1 MKRVFASMLAAA
13 MVAGAFAGC
22 GSSGSSSAPAASSA
36 PDAGSSAPA
45 ASSEAPAAAP
55 SGDSIKIGVLAPLT
69 GEVSDYG
76 IATSN
81 GIKMAFEEINA
92 NGGILGQQVELV
104 LMDEKGDPTEAV
116 NAYNSMVSQGVVAV
130 IGDVTSK
137 PCQAVADVAVEDNM
151 PMLTATGTAAGIT
164 LTGDNVF
171 RTCYTD
177 PFQGTI
183 MATFAADN
191 LGAKKVAI
199 LRNNSEEYSSGLTQA
214 FKAQAAVKGIE
225 IVSEEAYAGADID
238 FNVQINNLIA
248 QSPEA
253 IFVPDYYD
261 KVALILDQVR
271 AGGYEGP
278 VLGGDGWDGVLNII
292 SADKMSVTENT
303 YFANHYADEDEKA
316 AKFLSDYKAKFNLDG
331 RSFSALGYDSAY
343 IIAQAIENAGST
355 DSQAIINAMAAA
367 DYDGITGHI
376 TFDENGDPIKTV
388 SVLKCSN
395 GAAVL
400 EAKVEA

>member
-1 MKRVFASMLAAA
+1 MGSGRQGLHILQDPV
-13 MVAGAFAGC
+13 VVGAL
-22 GSSGSSSAPAASSA
+22 
-36 PDAGSSAPA
+36 D
-45 ASSEAPAAAP
+45 
-55 SGDSIKIGVLAPLT
+55 I
-69 GEVSDYG
+69 
-76 IATSN
+76 N
-81 GIKMAFEEINA
+81 G
-92 NGGILGQQVELV
+92 GGILGQQVELV

-151 PMLTATGTAAGIT
+151 PMLTPTGTAAGIT

-199 LRNNSEEYSSGLTQA
+199 LSNNSSDYSSGLVQA
-214 FKAQAAVKGIE
+214 FKEQAASKGLE
-225 IVSEEAYAGADID
+225 VVGEQSYADADID
-238 FNVQINNLIA
+238 FNSQINNLIA
-248 QSPEA
+248 AAPEA
-253 IFVPDYYD
+253 IFVPDYYN
-261 KVALILDQVR
+261 KVALILDQLR
-271 AGGYEGP
+271 AAGYDGP
-278 VLGGDGWDGVLNII
+278 VLGGDGWDGVLNIL

-316 AKFLSDYKAKFNLDG
+316 AKFLADYKAKFNLDG